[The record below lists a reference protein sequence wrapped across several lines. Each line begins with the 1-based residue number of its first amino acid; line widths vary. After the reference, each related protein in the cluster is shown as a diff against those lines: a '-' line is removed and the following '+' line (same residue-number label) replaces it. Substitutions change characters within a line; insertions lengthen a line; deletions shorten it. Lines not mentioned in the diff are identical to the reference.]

1 VALPILWG
9 AAYLFIQAPVITV
22 QIGGVAT
29 GIFLLAVVVAVW
41 YLRRTEVDP
50 RLYGGGLF
58 NAVLII
64 SSIAI
69 VLLGVYSALSVFGLT
84 PGKANARAG
93 LERGCMLP
101 PQRRAENTRQRG

>member
-1 VALPILWG
+1 M
-9 AAYLFIQAPVITV
+9 
-22 QIGGVAT
+22 
-29 GIFLLAVVVAVW
+29 VVAVW
-41 YLRRTEVDP
+41 YLHRTEVDP

-84 PGKANARAG
+84 PG
-93 LERGCMLP
+93 
-101 PQRRAENTRQRG
+101 